1 MAFIEPGQDSAKISH
16 PDALRSAMLLNTSI
30 KSVAFYP
37 PAHRAVKQPLE
48 ELAALLAEVMR
59 DKAEIYLG
67 VVEGVFFLE
76 DHIFVTPNASV
87 AELADRFIRMG
98 IDAVTVFQGVSF
110 DDLFVFSSLLA
121 RRDSTAMNLPDRL
134 KEKGVGSI
142 CLGIEQYVKGDGDD
156 DFDSVRAYSDALHA
170 VRGVMRDIENGRIPN
185 GRKIDIVVDSMV
197 SMAVKDHTALLG
209 LSMIK
214 DYDNYTFNH
223 SVNVGVL
230 ALALGAFMGIE
241 RDTLREINM
250 AGLLHDIGK
259 TRIEKNI
266 LNKPGKLSAA
276 EFDVMKKHA
285 ETGAEIVG
293 KMEGVNRRIS
303 DAVLGHHIKHNRQG
317 YPEWARE
324 RNFGEVAEIV
334 AVADCYDAMTTLR
347 AYSTP
352 FTPKAA
358 VDNILRL
365 AGSSLDGELARK
377 FVDMMGKYPV
387 GALVRLDTSEIALVV
402 RPNTMDSDAP
412 EVKVV
417 IDKNGKIL
425 QEGRSEKLMRDDGSR
440 YARIVSAVD
449 PLLKGIDITRYVIG

>member
-1 MAFIEPGQDSAKISH
+1 MTFIEPGRDTAKISH
-16 PDALRSAMLLNTSI
+16 HDALRASMLLNTSI

-37 PAHRAVKQPLE
+37 QAHSAVKQPLE
-48 ELAALLAEVMR
+48 ELATLFAVFMQE
-59 DKAEIYLG
+59 KTEIYLG

-87 AELADRFIRMG
+87 AELAERFMRMG
-98 IDAVTVFQGVSF
+98 IDAVTVFRGVGF
-110 DDLFVFSSLLA
+110 DDLFNFASLLA
-121 RRDSTAMNLPDRL
+121 RRDSTAMNLPERL
-134 KEKGVGSI
+134 KEKRVASI
-142 CLGIEQYVKGDGDD
+142 CLGIEQYVNGDGDED
-156 DFDSVRAYSDALHA
+156 IDSVKAYTDALHA
-170 VRGVMRDIENGRIPN
+170 VRGVMKDIENGRIPS
-185 GRKIDIVVDSMV
+185 GKKIDAVVDSMV
-197 SMAVKDHTALLG
+197 SIAVKDHAALLG

-230 ALALGAFMGIE
+230 ALALGAYMGVE

-276 EFDVMKKHA
+276 EFDIMKKHV

-293 KMEGVNRRIS
+293 KMEGVSSRIS
-303 DAVLGHHIKHNRQG
+303 DAVLGHHIKHNRKG

-324 RNFGEVAEIV
+324 RNFGEVTEIV

-347 AYSTP
+347 SYSTP

-365 AGSSLDGELARK
+365 AGNSLDGEMVRK
-377 FVDMMGKYPV
+377 FVEMMGEYPV
-387 GALVRLDTSEIALVV
+387 GALVRLDTNEIAVVV
-402 RPNTMDSDAP
+402 RPNTVYSDAP
-412 EVKVV
+412 EIKVAV
-417 IDKNGKIL
+417 DGNGNVL
-425 QEGRSEKLMRDDGSR
+425 SEGRKEKLIRDDGSR
-440 YARIVSAVD
+440 YARIVCAVD
-449 PLLKGIDITRYVIG
+449 PLLKDIEIARYLGT

>member
-1 MAFIEPGQDSAKISH
+1 MAIIEPGQDSSKISQQE
-16 PDALRSAMLLNTSI
+16 ALRAAMLLNTSI

-37 PAHRAVKQPLE
+37 QAHRAVKQPLE

-59 DKAEIYLG
+59 DKPEMYLG

-87 AELADRFIRMG
+87 SELADRFIRMG
-98 IDAVTVFQGVSF
+98 IDAVTVFQGVGF
-110 DDLFVFSSLLA
+110 DELFTFSTLLA
-121 RRDSTAMNLPDRL
+121 LRDTTVMNLPDRL
-134 KEKGVGSI
+134 KEKGVESI
-142 CLGIEQYVKGDGDD
+142 CLGIEQYIKGDADG

-170 VRGVMRDIENGRIPN
+170 VRGVMRDIESGRIPN
-185 GRKIDIVVDSMV
+185 SRKLDIVVDSMV
-197 SMAVKDHTALLG
+197 SMAVKDHTTLLG

-230 ALALGAFMGIE
+230 ALALGAFMGKE

-259 TRIEKNI
+259 TRIEKVI
-266 LNKPGKLSAA
+266 LNKPGKLSAV
-276 EFDVMKKHA
+276 EFEAMKKHV

-293 KMEGVNRRIS
+293 KMEGVNQRIS

-324 RNFGEVAEIV
+324 RNFGEVTDIV

-347 AYSTP
+347 VYSTP
-352 FTPKAA
+352 ITPKEA
-358 VDNILRL
+358 VDTMLRL
-365 AGSSLDGELARK
+365 AGTSLDGDLARK
-377 FVDMMGKYPV
+377 FVEMMGNYPV
-387 GALVRLDTSEIALVV
+387 GALVRLDTNEIALVV

-417 IDKNGKIL
+417 MDDNGKIL
-425 QEGRSEKLMRDDGSR
+425 REGRNEKLMRADGSR

-449 PLLKGIDITRYVIG
+449 PLLKGIDITRYVVG